1 MAFEDLWEK
10 YGEQK
15 SETPE
20 LREREQPSKQSWN
33 EYEQTMGVGKDDAAS
48 DKSQAFCH
56 EKNTAAP
63 DKTDYVPAPPTKLS
77 GVFGDSQ
84 DVPAGTKIRPVG
96 KGKAASKRIMDLRS
110 SSRQQWP
117 WLDIVFI
124 LITVVMVV
132 GVLVNF
138 ESVTTAVFLVLLSLI
153 QSLFQLIVVI
163 SLIAVAIWWITR
175 RPRRRW

>member
-10 YGEQK
+10 YGEEK

-20 LREREQPSKQSWN
+20 LREREQPFKQSWN
-33 EYEQTMGVGKDDAAS
+33 EYEQTMGIGKDEAAS
-48 DKSQAFCH
+48 DKSQAFHH

-77 GVFGDSQ
+77 GVFGESQ
-84 DVPAGTKIRPVG
+84 DLPADTKIRPVG
-96 KGKAASKRIMDLRS
+96 KGRAVPKRIMDLRS
-110 SSRQQWP
+110 SSQQQWP

-124 LITVVMVV
+124 LITVVIVV

-138 ESVTTAVFLVLLSLI
+138 ESVTTAIFLVLLSLI

>member
-1 MAFEDLWEK
+1 MAFDDLWEK

-20 LREREQPSKQSWN
+20 LRETGQQFKQSWN
-33 EYEQTMGVGKDDAAS
+33 EYEQTMGIGKDDAVP
-48 DKSQAFCH
+48 DKSQAFH
-56 EKNTAAP
+56 QEKNTAAP
-63 DKTDYVPAPPTKLS
+63 DKTDYVPAPQTKLS
-77 GVFGDSQ
+77 GVFGESQ
-84 DVPAGTKIRPVG
+84 DLPADTKIRPVG
-96 KGKAASKRIMDLRS
+96 KGRAVPKRIMDLRS
-110 SSRQQWP
+110 SSQQQWP

-124 LITVVMVV
+124 LITVVIVV
-132 GVLVNF
+132 GVMVNF
-138 ESVTTAVFLVLLSLI
+138 ESVTTAIFLVLLSLI